1 MSKSETM
8 ALLEIME
15 ILALPGE
22 LYSDGLVLDEIISI
36 IIEMGL
42 PFAEEQARMGKVY
55 KQNQDLNWNKM
66 TLQETISKLQESE

>member
-22 LYSDGLVLDEIISI
+22 LYPDGEVIDTIISI
-36 IIEMGL
+36 IKEMRL
-42 PFAEEQARMGKVY
+42 PFDEEQSRMERVF
-55 KQNQDLNWNKM
+55 KQNQDLNWSDM
-66 TLQETISKLQESE
+66 TLEQMISKLQESE